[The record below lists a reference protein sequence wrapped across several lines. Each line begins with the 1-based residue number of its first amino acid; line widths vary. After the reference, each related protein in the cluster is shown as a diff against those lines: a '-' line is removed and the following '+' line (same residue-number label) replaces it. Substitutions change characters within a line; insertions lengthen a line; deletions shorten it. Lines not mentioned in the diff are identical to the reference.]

1 MTNEEQSKAARA
13 NTRQGQLPPS
23 MTWLKRLAST
33 DDVGWHGNEVK
44 TRACPRSADGAREMI
59 REEKTRPASA
69 SASPSKT
76 DAKKPGSKA
85 LRTRLGEIL
94 GRLRVRRGGENLAGK
109 IGMTS
114 NASHKAARSHQT
126 PPRPTPAPPHDTP
139 PRPGPCAKNLGD
151 CRLGR
156 A

>member
-1 MTNEEQSKAARA
+1 MEKRSRREAKEGRESITKAMTNEEQSKAARA

-59 REEKTRPASA
+59 REEKTSPASA

-76 DAKKPGSKA
+76 DAKKPGRQQGLADK
-85 LRTRLGEIL
+85 TCEIL
-94 GRLRVRRGGENLAGK
+94 GRLRV
-109 IGMTS
+109 
-114 NASHKAARSHQT
+114 
-126 PPRPTPAPPHDTP
+126 
-139 PRPGPCAKNLGD
+139 
-151 CRLGR
+151 
-156 A
+156 

>member
-1 MTNEEQSKAARA
+1 LEKRSRREAKEGRESITKAMTNEEQSKAARA
-13 NTRQGQLPPS
+13 DTRQGQLLPS

-85 LRTRLGEIL
+85 LRTRL
-94 GRLRVRRGGENLAGK
+94 VRFW
-109 IGMTS
+109 
-114 NASHKAARSHQT
+114 AA
-126 PPRPTPAPPHDTP
+126 
-139 PRPGPCAKNLGD
+139 
-151 CRLGR
+151 
-156 A
+156 